1 MLLQVGL
8 LVANLV
14 DQIATYD
21 TNTCEEDIED

>member
-21 TNTCEEDIED
+21 TNASEEDVED